1 MRNLFILVRMQLK
14 ERLNFQRLELKNIN
28 LFHVL
33 VSTLAA
39 ILKFAFVVALCVIAL
54 GLLKELSVFSLTKYI
69 PSSVISL
76 LFSVMLATS
85 IFTCTVGLTKSLYY
99 SRDNAILLTL
109 PCKPLQVYFSKL
121 VIFFVFELK
130 RNLSFIVPLFL
141 AYFYTHGYP
150 MGSYV
155 WLLVC
160 ILLVSAF
167 TVAVGSVLSIPGMW
181 LCNLFRTRKTLQIGC
196 LALLVVSATSALFF
210 AISLIPANIDLLE
223 TWGTTYW
230 EIQDFLTAYTTKF
243 SFLYDSTLL
252 ILGDTQN
259 LTPAFPI
266 LPLIRRLSVLLAIS
280 AAATAFGFLIV
291 RPLFYK
297 MSSKPFEYE
306 KKKVRP
312 KQNRV
317 LPRAISS
324 IWTEILM
331 VVKGTGRLFSNVAIL
346 ISLPMLIFLLNK
358 IFLAMNTREMGDYM
372 VVCFN
377 VLMIL
382 LIALNANFYA
392 SSVYSRDGRSAYLI
406 KTQPA
411 RYWPLLLAKLVPNT
425 IFMLLALLATFAILL
440 ATTAISTGLTAILMI
455 SILCIYLSHLLYC
468 AESDLMNPQ
477 IELYATVGGTEH
489 NPNENRATL
498 TAFIVSFAV
507 AGAMLF
513 LMMEGGR
520 MNNVFVKL
528 LVVSLIVLA
537 YRVYMFFTKIKLYY
551 KEK

>member
-14 ERLNFQRLELKNIN
+14 EQLNFQRLELKNIN

-39 ILKFAFVVALCVIAL
+39 ILKFALVVVLCVFAMDFF
-54 GLLKELSVFSLTKYI
+54 KDMNVFSLNYRV
-69 PSSVISL
+69 PASVISF
-76 LFSVMLATS
+76 LFSVMLVTAVFS
-85 IFTCTVGLTKSLYY
+85 CTIGLTKSMYY

-109 PCKPLQVYFSKL
+109 PCQPIQVYLSKL
-121 VIFFVFELK
+121 LIFFVFEIK
-130 RNLSFIVPLFL
+130 RNLSFIVPLFI
-141 AYFYTHGYP
+141 AYFFTHGYAWP
-150 MGSYV
+150 CYI
-155 WLLVC
+155 WLMVC
-160 ILLVSAF
+160 LLFVSAF
-167 TVAVGSVLSIPGMW
+167 TVAVGSVLSIPAMW
-181 LCNLFRTRKTLQIGC
+181 LCNLFRQLKELQIAC
-196 LALLVVSATSALFF
+196 LVALVSFVTAALFF
-210 AISLIPANIDLLE
+210 GISLIPENIDLVA
-223 TWGTTYW
+223 TWGTTFW
-230 EIQDFLTAYTTKF
+230 QIQDFLTAYTTKF
-243 SFLYDSTLL
+243 AFVYDLTLMMLGEARIASVSFPAGATLL
-252 ILGDTQN
+252 RFGK
-259 LTPAFPI
+259 
-266 LPLIRRLSVLLAIS
+266 LLAII
-280 AAATAFGFLIV
+280 AVALAIGLLIV

-297 MSSKPFEYE
+297 MASKPFEHA

-317 LPRAISS
+317 LPRAISAL
-324 IWTEILM
+324 WTEILV

-358 IFLAMNTREMGDYM
+358 IFLAMNTRAMGDYM

-382 LIALNANFYA
+382 LIALNGNFYA
-392 SSVYSRDGRSAYLI
+392 SSIYSRDGRSSYLI

-411 RYWPLLLAKLVPNT
+411 RYWPLLLAKLCPNT
-425 IFMLLALLATFAILL
+425 LFMILALAATTVILL
-440 ATTAISTGLTAILMI
+440 TTTSLGAGLTVMLMISLTAIYI
-455 SILCIYLSHLLYC
+455 SHLLYC
-468 AESDLMNPQ
+468 AETDLMNPQ

-507 AGAMLF
+507 AGIMLF

-520 MNNVFVKL
+520 MNKVFVKL
-528 LVVSLIVLA
+528 LLVSLVVLA

>member
-1 MRNLFILVRMQLK
+1 MLK
-14 ERLNFQRLELKNIN
+14 SLN
-28 LFHVL
+28 
-33 VSTLAA
+33 
-39 ILKFAFVVALCVIAL
+39 
-54 GLLKELSVFSLTKYI
+54 VFSLTKYI
-69 PSSVISL
+69 PTSVISF
-76 LFSVMLATS
+76 LFCVMLLTS
-85 IFTCTVGLTKSLYY
+85 VFSCTVGLTKSLYY

-109 PCKPLQVYFSKL
+109 PCKPLQVYLSKL
-121 VIFFVFELK
+121 IIFFVFELK

-155 WLLVC
+155 WMLFC
-160 ILLVSAF
+160 ILFVSVLV
-167 TVAVGSVLSIPGMW
+167 VAIGSVLSIPAMW
-181 LCNLFRTRKTLQIGC
+181 LCNLFRRRKTLQAVC
-196 LALLVVSATSALFF
+196 LVLLVSSATAALFF
-210 AISLIPANIDLLE
+210 AISLIPANIDLVA

-230 EIQDFLTAYTTKF
+230 QIQDFLTAFTTKF
-243 SFLYDSTLL
+243 SLLYDATLL
-252 ILGDTQN
+252 ILGDTNN
-259 LTPAFPI
+259 LVPAFPMG
-266 LPLIRRLSVLLAIS
+266 PLMRRLCTLLVLAAVALAL
-280 AAATAFGFLIV
+280 GLLIV

-297 MSSKPFEYE
+297 MASKPFEYD

-312 KQNRV
+312 KRNRV
-317 LPRAISS
+317 LPRPISA
-324 IWTEILM
+324 IWTELLI

-392 SSVYSRDGRSAYLI
+392 SSIYSRDGRSAYLI

-425 IFMLLALLATFAILL
+425 AFMLLALFATFMILL
-440 ATTAISTGLTAILMI
+440 STTAIGFGLVTVLMI
-455 SILCIYLSHLLYC
+455 SILAIYLSHLLYC

-477 IELYATVGGTEH
+477 IELYATVGGSAN
-489 NPNENRATL
+489 NPNENKATL
-498 TAFIVSFAV
+498 IAFLVSFLV
-507 AGAMLF
+507 AGGLFVLMYMDRQMLPTF
-513 LMMEGGR
+513 I
-520 MNNVFVKL
+520 KL
-528 LVVSLIVLA
+528 LVVSYAVLA
-537 YRVYMFFTKIKLYY
+537 YRVYMFFSKIKLYY

>member
-477 IELYATVGGTEH
+477 IELYATVGASEN

-498 TAFIVSFAV
+498 LAFLVSFLV
-507 AGAMLF
+507 AGALF
-513 LMMEGGR
+513 LL
-520 MNNVFVKL
+520 MNADRQMLPTFIKL
-528 LVVSLIVLA
+528 LIVSSLVLA
-537 YRVYMFFTKIKLYY
+537 YRVHMFFSKIKLYY